1 MTQNQPI
8 NTIAI
13 IGAGSW
19 GTALSI
25 VLAKKVTTIRLW
37 VYEPD
42 LCVSMVTQRMNPIYL
57 PGYLI
62 PRNVTPTNSLADA
75 VTGSELIILV
85 VPSGH
90 LRVVMLNSVPYMKQN
105 QIVLS
110 ATKGLECRTHLR
122 MSEVI
127 AESLPRELNPRIA
140 VLSGPSFAKEVAS
153 GLPAAVVVASA
164 DLSLA
169 SLLQQ
174 NLSSS
179 SLRLYT
185 NTDVI
190 GVELGGALKNIIAIG
205 AGLCEGLGLGSNAI
219 AALMT
224 RGLAEMTRLAC
235 TCGARRETLSGLSG
249 MGDLVLTSTGAL
261 SRNHWVGLELGRGR
275 SLNEILGSMSMVAE
289 GIETTAAARDL
300 ARQKKVTM
308 SITEQI
314 YSVLYE
320 NQPARD
326 AVSKLMERTL
336 KSEF

>member
-8 NTIAI
+8 HTIAI
-13 IGAGSW
+13 IGAGGW

-25 VLAKKVTTIRLW
+25 VLAKKVNTIRLW

-42 LCVSMVTQRMNPIYL
+42 LCATIATQRANPIYL
-57 PGYLI
+57 PGFLI
-62 PRNVTPTNSLADA
+62 PPNVTPTNNIAEA
-75 VTGSELIILV
+75 VTGSDLVILV

-90 LRVVMLNSVPYMKQN
+90 LREVVLKIAPSIKQN
-105 QIVLS
+105 QIFLS
-110 ATKGLECRTHLR
+110 ATKGLERRTHLR

-127 AESLPRELNPRIA
+127 AEALPLDLHPRIA

-153 GLPAAVVVASA
+153 ELPAAVVVASA
-164 DLSLA
+164 NLDLA

-185 NTDVI
+185 NTDVT

-219 AALMT
+219 AALIT

-235 TCGARRETLSGLSG
+235 ACGARRDTLSGLSG
-249 MGDLVLTSTGAL
+249 MGDLVLTCTGAL

-275 SLNEILGSMSMVAE
+275 TLNEILASMSMVAE

-300 ARQKKVTM
+300 ARQKNVTM
-308 SITEQI
+308 SIADQI

-336 KSEF
+336 KAEF